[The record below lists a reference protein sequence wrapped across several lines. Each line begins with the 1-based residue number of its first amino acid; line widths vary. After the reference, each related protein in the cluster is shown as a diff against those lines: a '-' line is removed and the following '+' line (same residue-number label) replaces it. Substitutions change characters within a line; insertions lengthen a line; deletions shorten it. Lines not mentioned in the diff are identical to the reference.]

1 MPFFLTAYSRLGD
14 SHEAE
19 DVAQEVFVKEWYN
32 LTKLQEASKFGSWLM
47 SIARNTATDFTLK
60 LKPTV
65 GLEDAVLAGS
75 AENFT
80 EAKRLVNASR
90 QKQFADFQRSKNRRK
105 TRLVRQ
111 GTMVYH
117 RLHTYL
123 CLHGLLV
130 TPMIPNEEGTFLS
143 RERKNTIYPYSH
155 KGFKLISRCES

>member
-1 MPFFLTAYSRLGD
+1 
-14 SHEAE
+14 
-19 DVAQEVFVKEWYN
+19 
-32 LTKLQEASKFGSWLM
+32 M

-90 QKQFADFQRSKNRRK
+90 QKQFADFQSSNNSRK

-111 GTMVYH
+111 GMMVYH
-117 RLHTYL
+117 RLHTFL
-123 CLHGLLV
+123 CLHG
-130 TPMIPNEEGTFLS
+130 
-143 RERKNTIYPYSH
+143 
-155 KGFKLISRCES
+155 C